1 MCNARCI
8 YKGARVRRQRFSWP
22 AARTPWQDRGGEWG
36 RGAEVAWRRDE
47 EKRGRRSEQGEGAHA
62 LRIQGDAPAAQGE
75 RSLSSRIRRRIQR
88 RPWRAPRART
98 RGFFFQD
105 NSTGSLIVATKLLL
119 LLLLQLFRRGGG
131 IACTTRRGPHRPMLP
146 FLFLHLLPYIT
157 TKQKSARQIPGKR
170 ETDSAASVG

>member
-1 MCNARCI
+1 M
-8 YKGARVRRQRFSWP
+8 SE
-22 AARTPWQDRGGEWG
+22 RGGM
-36 RGAEVAWRRDE
+36 RRAEAWRRDE

>member
-1 MCNARCI
+1 MARRPHSV
-8 YKGARVRRQRFSWP
+8 ARPGRRMGSRG
-22 AARTPWQDRGGEWG
+22 RGGTE
-36 RGAEVAWRRDE
+36 R